1 MKLLDIKA
9 LMAATEAV
17 VTLSQGDVKIRR
29 LSRIEWLTLMPSPPP
44 GSSTW
49 KPEDAV
55 EKEQAWLEAL
65 EPGARVARRAEML
78 EAMYAAVA
86 RAVLEPAMTVDE
98 VKRLG
103 EDVDVIFAE
112 IRKFWTAE
120 TNGKPEEVIAA

>member
-49 KPEDAV
+49 KPEEAV

-65 EPGARVARRAEML
+65 EPSARVARRAEML

-103 EDVDVIFAE
+103 EDVDIIFAE

-120 TNGKPEEVIAA
+120 TNGKPEQVVAA

>member
-17 VTLSQGDVKIRR
+17 VTLSLGDVKIRR

-49 KPEDAV
+49 KPEEAV

-103 EDVDVIFAE
+103 EDVDIIFAE

-120 TNGKPEEVIAA
+120 TNGKPEQVVAA